1 VKLPSVSRRHPA
13 TILAV
18 AVLAI
23 IIALPVL
30 AASPSPSGAAAPSVP
45 DPEPKASRAPKAP
58 NAAKA
63 SEAPE
68 VQVTIRGE
76 VRSTTDAEGH
86 PDFTIAANGKTLH
99 LDAGPSWF
107 FGTKHPL
114 LPFVGKTVTI
124 VGEQSGDEVD
134 VVSVDGT
141 TLRAPGKPPWA
152 GGWKT
157 VGKIHPGW
165 SQAKADR
172 QAAKVKARAA
182 CAAAVPCKTKV
193 AEPDE
198 SAEPSE
204 APEGS

>member
-1 VKLPSVSRRHPA
+1 M
-13 TILAV
+13 
-18 AVLAI
+18 LAI
-23 IIALPVL
+23 VVALPVL
-30 AASPSPSGAAAPSVP
+30 AASPTPSPTAAPAASARA
-45 DPEPKASRAPKAP
+45 PEPKSSREPR
-58 NAAKA
+58 A

-68 VQVTIRGE
+68 VQVTLRGE
-76 VRSTTDAEGH
+76 VRSTTDAKGR
-86 PDFTIAANGKTLH
+86 PAFTLVAGGKTLQ
-99 LDAGPSWF
+99 LEAGPPWF
-107 FGTKHPL
+107 FGAKHPL

-141 TLRAPGKPPWA
+141 ALRGPGKPPWA

-172 QAAKVKARAA
+172 QAAKAKAKAA
-182 CAAAVPCKTKV
+182 CIVSGLCKNKA

-204 APEGS
+204 APGTS